1 MLPEAFQRVV
11 PAAPVRPQ
19 GGGRRRYG
27 DRQVLAAIVLVATTG
42 CTWRQ
47 PPPGFGPS
55 GPTAHRRFTARSRAV
70 STPYKESRV
79 RADPPKPARHPQKD
93 VRDHRHA
100 RYTTAVPGN
109 EPARAVGRQ
118 TIHPAYRRSRASGE
132 TYDTVPFNAGN
143 AGIRCTWRGDGRSRG
158 AGSGVGVVVDPARRG
173 LAEGFQAGQQGG
185 PLGGG
190 HLLQHR
196 PQFPLPALP
205 QVVEEGTSPLAEV
218 EAYFTSAGGAD
229 RTFDEADR
237 LQPVAQPAGRRGCG
251 GQ

>member
-1 MLPEAFQRVV
+1 MPELFQRVV

-27 DRQVLAAIVLVATTG
+27 DRQVLAAIVRVATTG

-79 RADPPKPARHPQKD
+79 RADLPKPARHPQKD

-118 TIHPAYRRSRASGE
+118 TIHPAYRRSRAPGE
-132 TYDTVPFNAGN
+132 TYATVPFNAGN
-143 AGIRCTWRGDGRSRG
+143 GGIRCTWRGDGEVTRCGFRCRCRGGSGSPRSRRRLPG
-158 AGSGVGVVVDPARRG
+158 RTAGRSARRR
-173 LAEGFQAGQQGG
+173 ASA
-185 PLGGG
+185 
-190 HLLQHR
+190 
-196 PQFPLPALP
+196 PAP
-205 QVVEEGTSPLAEV
+205 PAVPAPC
-218 EAYFTSAGGAD
+218 A
-229 RTFDEADR
+229 
-237 LQPVAQPAGRRGCG
+237 PAGRRGRHVPAC
-251 GQ
+251 